1 MARKWA
7 PGMRWMTAA
16 LAVTL
21 AAVVELAVVHPS
33 VPRPASGVVAMAQ
46 PDRSRAHIRTV
57 SYNIALMSSIDTSS
71 TTTGVADSQLYFMD
85 SAELS
90 TAISELKAMGVTQVR
105 VFLPWAAIETADDT
119 YNWTQADA
127 LLNALS
133 DAGIA
138 VDAAITSTPTWAS
151 SDTSSAYG
159 APTSTSDY
167 ASFVTELAERYGTTA
182 NNGDAKI
189 AAYEIWNEP
198 NGSTGWAPTPD
209 ATAYTEL
216 LKAAYTAIKAVDPDA
231 TVVGGVLGAG
241 VTSGTSTVNP
251 VTFLE
256 EMYAAGAEGYFDAL
270 SFHPYNYSS
279 DFTDGASTT
288 NSPYQEL
295 QALRALMDANGD
307 TDKLVWAT
315 EYGIPTSLVTQSQQA
330 AYIADFLTAW
340 ASLEGVGPTF
350 IYSLVDL
357 ATGDGVD
364 QDNFGLFTSDWTPK
378 LAVEVL
384 EQWIANQTVPDW
396 ATDTS
401 TPTLQ
406 ALLTQLVRNIV
417 ATVTAPFTQLAKG
430 LTSITTALSTA
441 AVSIR
446 TQLTAGV
453 ASLTTGFKTLTT
465 TIATALK
472 NLASSLQKAGTTSA
486 TTTETAV
493 TTDSTE
499 ATTLTAEATATAVST
514 KTSLLAT
521 TSTTAATAKST
532 TAEDESATTDTITDA
547 ESTSAPTA
555 ADSDTGTGTG
565 TAADS
570 GTGTGTATSTTSDA
584 DTTTATSTKSDAGTG
599 TDTATSTKSGAAQGT
614 TPSADTGTGKA
625 QATGADTAPTTA
637 SATTAANQTAGGKS
651 TTKTDNATETG
662 TRTAHPRRDKTSAAS
677 SQNVTADKSDSTG
690 STSSRQRQRT
700 NNRTPASTASTDQS
714 HFANP

>member
-1 MARKWA
+1 
-7 PGMRWMTAA
+7 MTAA

-21 AAVVELAVVHPS
+21 VAVVELAVVHPS
-33 VPRPASGVVAMAQ
+33 VPRPVSGVVTMAQ

-85 SAELS
+85 SAALS

-105 VFLPWAAIETADDT
+105 VFLPWAAIETADGT

-209 ATAYTEL
+209 AAAYTEL

-307 TDKLVWAT
+307 TDKLIWAT

-384 EQWIANQTVPDW
+384 EDWIANQTVPDW

-417 ATVTAPFTQLAKG
+417 ATVTAPFTQLAQG

-441 AVSIR
+441 AETIR

-472 NLASSLQKAGTTSA
+472 NLASSLQKAGTTSGS
-486 TTTETAV
+486 TTETTV

-499 ATTLTAEATATAVST
+499 ATTLTAEATATAART
-514 KTSLLAT
+514 QTSLMAT

-532 TAEDESATTDTITDA
+532 TAENKSATTDTVTAA
-547 ESTSAPTA
+547 ERAGAPTAA
-555 ADSDTGTGTG
+555 ADSDTGT
-565 TAADS
+565 
-570 GTGTGTATSTTSDA
+570 ATSSTSDA
-584 DTTTATSTKSDAGTG
+584 DTTTATSA
-599 TDTATSTKSGAAQGT
+599 KSGAAQGT

-625 QATGADTAPTTA
+625 QATDADTAPTTA
-637 SATTAANQTAGGKS
+637 NATTSANQTAGGKS

-662 TRTAHPRRDKTSAAS
+662 TRTAHPLRDKTSAAS
-677 SQNVTADKSDSTG
+677 RQNVTADESDSTG

-700 NNRTPASTASTDQS
+700 NNRTAASTASTGSTDQS

>member
-7 PGMRWMTAA
+7 PGMRRMTAA

-21 AAVVELAVVHPS
+21 VAVVELAVVHPS
-33 VPRPASGVVAMAQ
+33 VPRPVSGVVAMAQ

-71 TTTGVADSQLYFMD
+71 STTGVADSQLYFMD

-90 TAISELKAMGVTQVR
+90 SAISELKAMGVTQVR
-105 VFLPWAAIETADDT
+105 VFLPWAAIETADGT

-182 NNGDAKI
+182 NNGDAEI

-307 TDKLVWAT
+307 TDKLIWAT

-406 ALLTQLVRNIV
+406 ALLTQLLRNIV

-430 LTSITTALSTA
+430 FTSITTALSTA
-441 AVSIR
+441 ADSIR

-486 TTTETAV
+486 TTTETAL

-499 ATTLTAEATATAVST
+499 ATTLTAEGTGPAASA
-514 KTSLLAT
+514 KTSLLT

-532 TAEDESATTDTITDA
+532 NAEEKSATTDTVTAA
-547 ESTSAPTA
+547 ESAGAPA
-555 ADSDTGTGTG
+555 SIAS
-565 TAADS
+565 
-570 GTGTGTATSTTSDA
+570 
-584 DTTTATSTKSDAGTG
+584 
-599 TDTATSTKSGAAQGT
+599 
-614 TPSADTGTGKA
+614 
-625 QATGADTAPTTA
+625 ADTAPTTA
-637 SATTAANQTAGGKS
+637 SASATTSANQTAEAES
-651 TTKTDNATETG
+651 TTKTDNATDTG
-662 TRTAHPRRDKTSAAS
+662 TSTAHPPHDKTSAGNRH
-677 SQNVTADKSDSTG
+677 NVTADKSDSMG
-690 STSSRQRQRT
+690 STSSRRPQRT
-700 NNRTPASTASTDQS
+700 RDHTTDHPDETHVATISTRVEHDSHAAS
-714 HFANP
+714 